1 MQCRICDA
9 EGAHPSFQA
18 REMMFGMR
26 DRFDYFQCSRCRCLQ
41 IQPVPMDLSRYY
53 PDGYY
58 SLSEEGDAF
67 GGIPQWCYTMM
78 GGALGP
84 DDLMRSHPSTE
95 ARDQALA
102 SRALAYYFPEGLG
115 PKPAILDVGCGSG
128 SFLRAIRTLGFERL
142 LGVDAFVP
150 RELRH
155 PDGIRVLKTTLPE
168 LDTGSRWDVIMFH
181 HSFEHM
187 ANPHEVLRAAARL
200 LADEGVCLIRI
211 PVVSFAWERYGIN
224 WVQLDAPRHLYLHS
238 ESSLRLVAEACGLEV
253 SRVDYDSTGV
263 QFWGSEQY
271 LQDIPLLSERSLVQ
285 CGPQNS
291 IFSPEQLAGFD
302 SQAAALNQQGRGDQ
316 AAFFL
321 RHRRA
326 SPVRSR

>member
-1 MQCRICDA
+1 MHCRICDA

-26 DRFDYFQCSRCRCLQ
+26 HRFEYFQCSRCQCLQ
-41 IQPVPMDLSRYY
+41 IHPLPADLSPYY

-58 SLSEEGDAF
+58 SISEEGTAF

-78 GGALGP
+78 GSALGP
-84 DDLMRSHPSTE
+84 EDLMRSHPSTE
-95 ARDQALA
+95 ARDRALA
-102 SRALAYYFPEGLG
+102 SQALAYYFPERLG
-115 PKPAILDVGCGSG
+115 PTASILDVGCGGG

-150 RELRH
+150 RELH
-155 PDGIRVLKTTLPE
+155 YKDGIRVLKTTLPE
-168 LDTGSRWDVIMFH
+168 FHSDSRWDVIMFH

-187 ANPHEVLRAAARL
+187 ANPHEVLRAVARL
-200 LADEGVCLIRI
+200 LAEEGVCLIRI
-211 PVVSFAWERYGIN
+211 PVVSLAWERYGIN

-238 ESSLRLVAEACGLEV
+238 TESLRLVAEACGLEV
-253 SRVDYDSTGV
+253 SRVHYDSAGF

-271 LQDIPLLSERSLVQ
+271 VQDIPLLSERSLVQ

-291 IFSPEQLAGFD
+291 IFSPDQLAGFD
-302 SQAAALNQQGRGDQ
+302 AQAAALNSQERGDQ
-316 AAFFL
+316 AAFLL

-326 SPVRSR
+326 TA